1 MRRSWFEA
9 APEPDSPDGKKS
21 MLFEGSASRRESWK
35 RAMEDGRIEAHEVA
49 EQKNRILALLR
60 ELEPMLDDT
69 QHAKVTEIL
78 EEYAVLQ
85 SMNGTLLLDELVNGL
100 DSFQAAVPPDEAPE
114 L

>member
-1 MRRSWFEA
+1 
-9 APEPDSPDGKKS
+9 
-21 MLFEGSASRRESWK
+21 
-35 RAMEDGRIEAHEVA
+35 
-49 EQKNRILALLR
+49 
-60 ELEPMLDDT
+60 MLDDA